1 MCLLAGCSHKNALPR
16 STDRKSVEGAPELIL
31 QAARARLIAGWT
43 PDGVNLWSVGK
54 YGIIQ
59 HPVDGVKNVDRTKIA
74 APFQNCVLFSV
85 LSIVALFNGYDEGD
99 QHYGGNRSRS
109 KNQQIERGPICVP
122 DHVRKLTAWED
133 VAADA
138 LAARSAGKN
147 LCPQSLPA
155 QKGE

>member
-1 MCLLAGCSHKNALPR
+1 ML
-16 STDRKSVEGAPELIL
+16 V
-31 QAARARLIAGWT
+31 LIAGWP

-54 YGIIQ
+54 YGVIQ
-59 HPVDGVKNVDRTKIA
+59 HSVDGEKTWTV
-74 APFQNCVLFSV
+74 QNFCNLSELRSV
-85 LSIVALFNGYDEGD
+85 WGIRIVALFKGYEEGD
-99 QHYGGNRSRS
+99 QHYGGNRSRP

-147 LCPQSLPA
+147 LCRQSLPA
-155 QKGE
+155 QKGEKAQFCSSESKRGVQDRSALPGR